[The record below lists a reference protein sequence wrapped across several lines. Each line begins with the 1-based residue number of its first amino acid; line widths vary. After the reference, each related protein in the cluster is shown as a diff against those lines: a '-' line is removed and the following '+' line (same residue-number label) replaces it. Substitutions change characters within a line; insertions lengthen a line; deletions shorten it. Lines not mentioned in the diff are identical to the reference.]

1 MPHHESPPSV
11 PCRLLARL
19 DRLGAELEARGD
31 ALGLIGLGSVGLER
45 DRLDEHSDADFFL
58 VVPDAAAKTRYL
70 QAIDWLEALAA
81 VSFSFENSTNGRKV
95 LFADGLFMEYAV
107 FTVPELKASPY
118 PAGRL
123 VWRRA
128 DAPEGLE
135 IPGMPPPGVPGSVDY
150 HVNEALTNL
159 FVGLHRDLRGE
170 RLSATRFIQ
179 GYAVDRLLTVLG
191 LLRAST
197 AAPPDPFAVERRAER
212 RFTPAQL
219 PLDQLVPGYRRNAV
233 AAKAVMRCLGAHVS
247 LDPAMAA
254 AVHDLIGRVEAASD
268 QGRPGQA
275 SVPST

>member
-11 PCRLLARL
+11 PFRLLARL

-31 ALGLIGLGSVGLER
+31 ALAVIGLGSVGLET

-58 VVPDAAAKTRYL
+58 VVQDATAKTRYL
-70 QAIDWLEALAA
+70 QDVDWLEALAA
-81 VSFSFENSTNGRKV
+81 VSFSFENSGNGRKV

-135 IPGMPPPGVPGSVDY
+135 IPVMPPPGVPGSVDY

-191 LLRAST
+191 LVRANT
-197 AAPPDPFAVERRAER
+197 AAPQDPFAVERRPER
-212 RFTPAQL
+212 RFSPAQL
-219 PLDQLVPGYRRNAV
+219 PLDQLV
-233 AAKAVMRCLGAHVS
+233 
-247 LDPAMAA
+247 
-254 AVHDLIGRVEAASD
+254 VEAASD
-268 QGRPGQA
+268 QGRPGQT
-275 SVPST
+275 SVPSR

>member
-11 PCRLLARL
+11 PVRLLARL
-19 DRLGAELEARGD
+19 DRLGAELDARGD
-31 ALGLIGLGSVGLER
+31 ALALIGLGSVGLET

-58 VVPDAAAKTRYL
+58 VVQDAAARTRYL
-70 QAIDWLEALAA
+70 QDVDWLEALAA
-81 VSFSFENSTNGRKV
+81 VSFSFENSGNGRKV

-135 IPGMPPPGVPGSVDY
+135 IPIVPPPGVPGSVDY

-191 LLRAST
+191 LLRVST
-197 AAPPDPFAVERRAER
+197 AATEDPFAVERRAER

-219 PLDQLVPGYRRNAV
+219 PLEQLVPGYRHNAA
-233 AAKAVMRCLGAHVS
+233 AAKAVMRCLRAHAS

-254 AVHDLIGRVEAASD
+254 AVHDLIARVEAASD

-275 SVPST
+275 SVPSR